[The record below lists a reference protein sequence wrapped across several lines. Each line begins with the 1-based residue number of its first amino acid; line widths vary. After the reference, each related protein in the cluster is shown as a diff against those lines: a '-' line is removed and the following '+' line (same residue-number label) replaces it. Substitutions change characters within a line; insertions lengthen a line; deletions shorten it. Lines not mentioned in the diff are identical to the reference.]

1 MFALTDSGKEIT
13 TFQDKM
19 HIIVTAVV
27 VLLSKNKQKNACIT
41 QETTYQEVGFMKK
54 TMIVLALCSS
64 LLLLNACGNTNKDT
78 EPETAATE
86 VTTVSE
92 DTTEA
97 ATEEETAE
105 EATAEEATA
114 EAETAEA
121 EAGAEGADDAENA
134 EEATD
139 AENEE
144 DGAEVAETASEEE
157 AAA

>member
-1 MFALTDSGKEIT
+1 
-13 TFQDKM
+13 
-19 HIIVTAVV
+19 
-27 VLLSKNKQKNACIT
+27 
-41 QETTYQEVGFMKK
+41 MKK

-86 VTTVSE
+86 VTTVAE

-105 EATAEEATA
+105 GTAEESTA

-121 EAGAEGADDAENA
+121 ETDAEGADDAENA

-144 DGAEVAETASEEE
+144 DGAEVAETAAEEE